1 MDLPCLR
8 CVATCPPPLPR
19 SSSVR
24 TGAPAE
30 PNTRADQRGV
40 IGVLSWRRDERPP
53 AGQFPVEAV
62 AIPRAGHSSII
73 AHQHQAAAGAA
84 CLWAAAV
91 SARPANSLAEEPQ
104 TVAATSQED
113 SAWPRHPR
121 PARFRPISRCPASSW
136 PMARRPSAITRSPQH
151 RGKPIVL
158 AFYPG
163 DNTAVCTRQLCSYTS
178 GLESF
183 TGFGASVWAIS
194 PQGLASHEQ
203 FARKYDLAF
212 PLLAD
217 EGLAVS
223 RAIRHHARRRGP
235 APVGLRHRRERS
247 PALEARH
254 AGRADVPHR

>member
-1 MDLPCLR
+1 MAKTPETGQIPPDFTLPGIELADGE
-8 CVATCPPPLPR
+8 AT
-19 SSSVR
+19 
-24 TGAPAE
+24 
-30 PNTRADQRGV
+30 QREYT
-40 IGVLSWRRDERPP
+40 LS
-53 AGQFPVEAV
+53 Q
-62 AIPRAGHSSII
+62 
-73 AHQHQAAAGAA
+73 Q
-84 CLWAAAV
+84 
-91 SARPANSLAEEPQ
+91 
-104 TVAATSQED
+104 
-113 SAWPRHPR
+113 
-121 PARFRPISRCPASSW
+121 
-136 PMARRPSAITRSPQH
+136 

-223 RAIRHHARRRGP
+223 RHYGITLRRRRL

-254 AGRADVPHR
+254 ACRADIPQC